1 MTREK
6 AAVKSLKHAHIAAS
20 DEYEAH
26 LLKSLNIRI
35 GAPKEEEAASEAQ
48 VVAARCKLEL
58 SRFDLIGELNSLA
71 MKKKFQLCDRVCG
84 AVYGFL
90 GYHHTCHS
98 QLAVVESSVRELS
111 IAASKGRKLFAR
123 EELLRTGKRNQL
135 ERDLQRNE
143 GHWHKAVSQLS
154 PDAQSNKQRRRASMS
169 YSYTRKSLSFD
180 VSSDDDAAAALGGD
194 GSGSESPTVAGAA
207 SDANLSIDDSGGEEK
222 AGFLH
227 KKSHTGMRHTW
238 QRRWF
243 FIKQGK
249 LYYLRDAVETIG
261 QKTAQKIIGG
271 GTPAP
276 KAKATFL
283 STNPEDE
290 GVVCVGDLVITNV
303 KLGDR
308 RSGSRKYT
316 FEVVSPTT
324 RKYYLQ
330 ADNEEDC
337 QSWVEAIQGQIMKS
351 LSTLSVEPSSSG
363 ATVDN
368 GAASSEVPE
377 EILATLKRE
386 NPFCGDCGTA
396 APQWVSANLG
406 LLMCIDCSGVHRSL
420 GSHVSK
426 VRSLALDLWSPSSLE
441 LLMKIGNTGA
451 NEAYLPESS
460 AILSLNLV
468 PAALRKETLFE

>member
-1 MTREK
+1 MPIQRVMRYRILLEVLIKRLTRENSSISTTHSSNIK
-6 AAVKSLKHAHIAAS
+6 KLRNALKQVTQVSFHIDKSIDRRENMNKVLEISEMVEGTDPRLKN
-20 DEYEAH
+20 
-26 LLKSLNIRI
+26 L
-35 GAPKEEEAASEAQ
+35 
-48 VVAARCKLEL
+48 V
-58 SRFDLIGELNSLA
+58 
-71 MKKKFQLCDRVCG
+71 
-84 AVYGFL
+84 
-90 GYHHTCHS
+90 
-98 QLAVVESSVRELS
+98 
-111 IAASKGRKLFAR
+111 
-123 EELLRTGKRNQL
+123 
-135 ERDLQRNE
+135 
-143 GHWHKAVSQLS
+143 
-154 PDAQSNKQRRRASMS
+154 
-169 YSYTRKSLSFD
+169 
-180 VSSDDDAAAALGGD
+180 
-194 GSGSESPTVAGAA
+194 SPTRA
-207 SDANLSIDDSGGEEK
+207 
-222 AGFLH
+222 
-227 KKSHTGMRHTW
+227 
-238 QRRWF
+238 

-406 LLMCIDCSGVHRSL
+406 FLMCIDCSGVHRSL

-460 AILSLNLV
+460 AILSPEPSASRATKGDFIRMKYVEKAFAEVMEPRKANAMLYAAAAAGDVRAILKSLASGADINYMNFAAGRKSPLHAACIVGSAVAVELLCHNGAQIETTDEDGRSPLDYAKKDEIVDILV
-468 PAALRKETLFE
+468 MKLQSDILHDADISDRRESIGGRR